1 MLCTVPVQS
10 SVYTCTGNDCTAVQ
24 WRTGTNVSKQTSV
37 LRSWTL
43 GMELCYMH
51 RWPSDTH
58 YVDCNLPYKANC
70 QYCEQYLVIST
81 FMFQWPSQSFLL
93 VEIIQQWVCNMFILT
108 LSTTNLKI
116 KNWSS
121 LFFIRVC
128 LITTDCV
135 WNKRVFAGNSDSVK
149 KLLWKAEISDV
160 IRSSLN

>member
-1 MLCTVPVQS
+1 MCTHALVVTVQLYS
-10 SVYTCTGNDCTAVQ
+10 DGLGQMFPNRHQYWEVGPRGWSYVTCIGD
-24 WRTGTNVSKQTSV
+24 
-37 LRSWTL
+37 LF
-43 GMELCYMH
+43 
-51 RWPSDTH
+51 SDTH
-58 YVDCNLPYKANC
+58 YVDCNLPYQIYC
-70 QYCEQYLVIST
+70 QYCEQYSVIST

-135 WNKRVFAGNSDSVK
+135 WNKRVFARNSDSVK

-160 IRSSLN
+160 ISSSLK